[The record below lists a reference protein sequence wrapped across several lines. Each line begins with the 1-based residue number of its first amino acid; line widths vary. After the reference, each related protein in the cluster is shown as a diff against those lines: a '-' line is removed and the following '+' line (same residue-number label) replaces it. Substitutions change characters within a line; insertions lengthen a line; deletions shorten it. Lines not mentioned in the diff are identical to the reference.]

1 MEKHLFKELDKNLL
15 CIKEFFGNSADY
27 FEKEILILGS
37 VRFIMKK
44 VLLFRFQVIS
54 RFIIVLAVARMEM

>member
-27 FEKEILILGS
+27 FEKEILILEGS
-37 VRFIMKK
+37 GH
-44 VLLFRFQVIS
+44 
-54 RFIIVLAVARMEM
+54 AVNYHFAPEICREKIKAFVEKYE